1 MRITP
6 ALVVIAFALLACNDK
21 GVNKFADPTLIKI
34 AEYQDKREA
43 DSLQV
48 FFKHPNPQYRK
59 EAVLAFASVQ
69 DTLTI
74 GSLLEVLRFGKE
86 PELRKAAAIALGQ
99 IQVKPAAAALWKAL
113 QEEKDPAVLRHILES
128 CGKTFNGSDVD
139 HLVLPIKD
147 SLTLEGLAWAYYRLG
162 LRNKADSSMIVRAAE
177 FLNPAYNLSTRL
189 AAANFF
195 TRGPRQFDFA
205 ESQLILTA
213 KNDKSAWIRSCA
225 ATALR
230 RIKTAQSQTALK
242 QILKDDSDYRVRI
255 GAVRA
260 LQEFP
265 VAEVKADLYEAL
277 KDKNINV
284 AVAASEAILATATAE
299 QAAELATLAKAT
311 NRKRVRGN
319 LYEASLAGSDNEDVV
334 AEITNL
340 YRAEA
345 DVYGKAALLSAL
357 GKSTRTSMFVDHE
370 LQTSAA
376 PVIKST
382 AATALVSINRNP
394 SFNAANKK
402 DFVNFYIKAIQTGD
416 PAVIGVVSEALT
428 DPALGYKEVIIDYSF
443 LKDAKNKLSL
453 PKDNEALQ
461 PLEAAIAYFEGSKS
475 PAPVKNE
482 FNHPIDWNLVKTIPK
497 DQRVLIKTSKG
508 DITLRLLVEETPGSV
523 ANFVQ
528 LANSR
533 YFDGKNF
540 HRVVPN
546 FVIQG
551 GCNRGDGWGSED
563 YSIRSEFTGRHYT
576 EGSVGMASAGKD
588 TEGTQWFITHSPT
601 PHLDGRY
608 TIFAVTESGMDV
620 VHQIEVGD
628 KIISVSLI
636 K

>member
-1 MRITP
+1 MRVT
-6 ALVVIAFALLACNDK
+6 ATLVVIAFFFPACSDK
-21 GVNKFADPTLIKI
+21 GVNKFADPTLVKI
-34 AEYQDKREA
+34 AEFQDRREA
-43 DSLQV
+43 DSLTS

-74 GSLLEVLRFGKE
+74 ESLLEVLRFDKE
-86 PELRKAAAIALGQ
+86 SEVRKAAAISLGQ

-128 CGKTFNGSDVD
+128 CGKTFYGSDVD
-139 HLVLPIKD
+139 HLVLAVKD
-147 SLTLEGLAWAYYRLG
+147 SLTFEGLAWAYYRLG
-162 LRNKADSSMIVRAAE
+162 LRNKADSSMAVKAIE

-195 TRGPRQFDFA
+195 QRGPRQFDFA
-205 ESQLILTA
+205 ESQLINTA

-230 RIKTAQSQTALK
+230 RIKTPQSQAALK
-242 QILKDDSDYRVRI
+242 QILKEDLDYRVRI

-265 VAEVKADLYEAL
+265 VAEVKAELYEAL

-284 AVAASEAILATATAE
+284 AIAASEAILATATAE

-311 NRKRVRGN
+311 DRKRVRGN
-319 LYEASLAGSDNEDVV
+319 LYQASLAGSDNGDVV
-334 AEITNL
+334 AEITHL
-340 YRAEA
+340 YMTEA

-357 GKSTRTSMFVDHE
+357 GKSTRISMFVDHE
-370 LQTSAA
+370 LQTSSA

-382 AATALVSINRNP
+382 AATALVSINRGP
-394 SFNAANKK
+394 SFNPASKK

-416 PAVIGVVSEALT
+416 PAVIGIVAEALT
-428 DPALGYKEVIIDYSF
+428 DPALGYKEVITDYSF

-475 PAPVKNE
+475 PAPVNNE
-482 FNHPIDWNLVKTIPK
+482 FNHPIDWALVKTIPK
-497 DQRVLIKTSKG
+497 DQRVVIKTSKG
-508 DITLRLLVEETPGSV
+508 DITLRLLVEEAPGSV

-528 LANSR
+528 LANNK

-563 YSIRSEFTGRHYT
+563 YSIRSEFTERHYT

-628 KIISVSLI
+628 KIISISLI